1 MPPMKKTLFS
11 LLAAALL
18 MAGCAAPAPA
28 TGTADADDWKPNPPN
43 PAPVYPAESRARM
56 EQGRILV
63 RVLTAPDGK
72 PIRTEVKESSGFARL
87 DKAAQDTVMQW
98 RFKPR
103 PQDTEAVWREVPIS
117 FLFSPTTGARTP
129 TL

>member
-1 MPPMKKTLFS
+1 MPPMKKTLFT
-11 LLAAALL
+11 LLAAVLL
-18 MAGCAAPAPA
+18 LAGCAAPAPA
-28 TGTADADDWKPNPPN
+28 SVDADDWKPSPPN

-56 EQGRILV
+56 EQGRVLV
-63 RVLTAPDGK
+63 RVLTTPDGK

-87 DKAAQDTVMQW
+87 DQAALDTVMQW

-103 PQDTEAVWREVPIS
+103 PQDTEPVWREVPIS
-117 FLFSPTTGARTP
+117 FLFAPTTGARTP